1 MAEAVVS
8 FVAVRLGYF
17 IQEAKFLY
25 GVGDT
30 VDRAQTELQF
40 MRSFLKDADKRQE
53 HDETLR
59 IWIAKIVDAA
69 YDLEDVVEAYTLKAV
84 LKRRGGIKI
93 TLKRFSCI
101 LKEGVDLHKI
111 GTEIE
116 NITTRISN
124 LRSSLET
131 FNLRE
136 IREDGGAA
144 SLQLYERQQL
154 LRRSYSHVI
163 EPDIVGLEDSAKEV
177 IMQLMK
183 EDKCLVV
190 SIWGMGGLGK
200 TTLAKHVYHHSEVR
214 HHFVGFAW
222 VCISQRC
229 QVRNVWEAILFKLMS
244 PTTEEREAIAKWRDD
259 EIAQKIC
266 LTLQDSRCLVVLD
279 DIWSIEAWESLK
291 AAFPRGGTKSR
302 ILLTTRKKAVALC
315 ADRNGF
321 LYQPGPL
328 NENESWELL
337 SKIAIAGK
345 DDTNSRSY
353 AKKKELGKKMLH
365 HCGGL
370 PLAITVLAGLL
381 VRKDTEN
388 EWDMML
394 KNAEEYIRRGEGH
407 EEEYAGSLWILK
419 LSYDDLPYYLKLC
432 FLYLAHFPEDSSIPV
447 KRLTQLWMA
456 EGLVPFTQLR
466 PAGSLETM
474 EDVSYS
480 CLNELVERCMV
491 QVGDQG
497 SIRKIKTCHLH
508 DLLRDL
514 CLLKAGEENFLQI
527 VNFSHRNE
535 AMYLFSSSMVTK
547 VASMGKVRRLAV
559 YLEGSADKLV
569 PSRDESNVHIRSL
582 SYFTPVDWTP
592 RNIKLLRPIFKD
604 FKLLRVLKLE
614 NMKRVVELSR
624 DIGSLIHLRF
634 LSLFNSDITRLPSS
648 IGNLLCLQTLD
659 LRLYGS
665 TVIPNVIWKM
675 DQLRHLYLPL
685 NYSISDNDELRL
697 APLRNLQTLQYVSTR
712 YSDLNELADLI
723 SLRKLFI
730 DVYECDLRNL
740 EKIFKST
747 SLKFNRL
754 QSLSVR
760 NLRVQ
765 DSRVISMIVSS
776 CRQICKLCL
785 QGLTTEL
792 PNDLQYYPNL
802 IKLSLIETDL
812 KEDQITILERLQNL
826 RVLHLSWSAFEKN
839 TKTLKFSAGGFP
851 RLEFLSLSCMD
862 EIEEW
867 TVDEGA
873 MPCLRQLYIEHCG
886 GMKTVPD
893 WLRYIT
899 TLRELAIT
907 GMSKAFYSRLEKG
920 GADFYKIQHVP
931 SLDFGPAIEEFLS
944 SRTWNV
950 S

>member
-25 GVGDT
+25 GVGDI

-40 MRSFLKDADKRQE
+40 MRSFLKNADKRQE

-84 LKRRGGIKI
+84 LKRRGGITI

-136 IREDGGAA
+136 IREDGGAG

-190 SIWGMGGLGK
+190 SIWGMDGLGK

-214 HHFVGFAW
+214 HHFLGFAW

-279 DIWSIEAWESLK
+279 DIWSIEEWESLK

-321 LYQPGPL
+321 LYQPRPL

-337 SKIAIAGK
+337 SMIAIAGK

-370 PLAITVLAGLL
+370 PLAITVFAGLL
-381 VRKDTEN
+381 VRKDAEN

-394 KNAEEYIRRGEGH
+394 KNAEEYIRRGEAH
-407 EEEYAGSLWILK
+407 EEEYAGSMWILK

-474 EDVSYS
+474 E
-480 CLNELVERCMV
+480 
-491 QVGDQG
+491 
-497 SIRKIKTCHLH
+497 
-508 DLLRDL
+508 
-514 CLLKAGEENFLQI
+514 
-527 VNFSHRNE
+527 
-535 AMYLFSSSMVTK
+535 MYHTA
-547 VASMGKVRRLAV
+547 ASMNWWKGVWFKLEIKVR
-559 YLEGSADKLV
+559 
-569 PSRDESNVHIRSL
+569 
-582 SYFTPVDWTP
+582 
-592 RNIKLLRPIFKD
+592 
-604 FKLLRVLKLE
+604 
-614 NMKRVVELSR
+614 
-624 DIGSLIHLRF
+624 
-634 LSLFNSDITRLPSS
+634 
-648 IGNLLCLQTLD
+648 
-659 LRLYGS
+659 
-665 TVIPNVIWKM
+665 
-675 DQLRHLYLPL
+675 
-685 NYSISDNDELRL
+685 
-697 APLRNLQTLQYVSTR
+697 
-712 YSDLNELADLI
+712 
-723 SLRKLFI
+723 
-730 DVYECDLRNL
+730 
-740 EKIFKST
+740 
-747 SLKFNRL
+747 
-754 QSLSVR
+754 
-760 NLRVQ
+760 
-765 DSRVISMIVSS
+765 
-776 CRQICKLCL
+776 
-785 QGLTTEL
+785 
-792 PNDLQYYPNL
+792 
-802 IKLSLIETDL
+802 
-812 KEDQITILERLQNL
+812 LER
-826 RVLHLSWSAFEKN
+826 SK
-839 TKTLKFSAGGFP
+839 
-851 RLEFLSLSCMD
+851 
-862 EIEEW
+862 
-867 TVDEGA
+867 
-873 MPCLRQLYIEHCG
+873 
-886 GMKTVPD
+886 
-893 WLRYIT
+893 
-899 TLRELAIT
+899 LATFMIFCET
-907 GMSKAFYSRLEKG
+907 CAC
-920 GADFYKIQHVP
+920 
-931 SLDFGPAIEEFLS
+931 
-944 SRTWNV
+944 
-950 S
+950 

>member
-8 FVAVRLGYF
+8 FVAARLGYF

-25 GVGDT
+25 GVGDI

-40 MRSFLKDADKRQE
+40 MRSFLKNADKRQE

-84 LKRRGGIKI
+84 LKRRGGITI

-190 SIWGMGGLGK
+190 SIWGMDGLGK

-244 PTTEEREAIAKWRDD
+244 PTTEQREAIVKWRDD

-321 LYQPGPL
+321 LYQPRPL

-337 SKIAIAGK
+337 SMIAIAGK

-480 CLNELVERCMV
+480 CLNELVERCIV
-491 QVGDQG
+491 QVGDRG

-508 DLLRDL
+508 DLMRDL

-527 VNFSHRNE
+527 VNFSHRNV
-535 AMYLFSSSMVTK
+535 AMYLFSSST
-547 VASMGKVRRLAV
+547 
-559 YLEGSADKLV
+559 
-569 PSRDESNVHIRSL
+569 
-582 SYFTPVDWTP
+582 
-592 RNIKLLRPIFKD
+592 
-604 FKLLRVLKLE
+604 
-614 NMKRVVELSR
+614 
-624 DIGSLIHLRF
+624 
-634 LSLFNSDITRLPSS
+634 
-648 IGNLLCLQTLD
+648 
-659 LRLYGS
+659 
-665 TVIPNVIWKM
+665 
-675 DQLRHLYLPL
+675 
-685 NYSISDNDELRL
+685 
-697 APLRNLQTLQYVSTR
+697 TLQYVSTR

-747 SLKFNRL
+747 SLKFNP
-754 QSLSVR
+754 SSV
-760 NLRVQ
+760 L
-765 DSRVISMIVSS
+765 IW
-776 CRQICKLCL
+776 
-785 QGLTTEL
+785 LTTEL

-812 KEDQITILERLQNL
+812 KEDQITILERLKNL

-839 TKTLKFSAGGFP
+839 SKTLKFSAGGFP

-867 TVDEGA
+867 MVDEGA

>member
-25 GVGDT
+25 GVGDI
-30 VDRAQTELQF
+30 VDFAQTELQF

-84 LKRRGGIKI
+84 LKRRGGITI

-136 IREDGGAA
+136 IREDGGAG
-144 SLQLYERQQL
+144 SLQLYERQHL

-190 SIWGMGGLGK
+190 SIWGKGGLGK

-222 VCISQRC
+222 VCVSQRC
-229 QVRNVWEAILFKLMS
+229 QVRSVWEAILFKLMS
-244 PTTEEREAIAKWRDD
+244 PTTEQREAIAKWRDD

-291 AAFPRGGTKSR
+291 AAFPHGGTKSR

-321 LYQPGPL
+321 LYQPRPL

-447 KRLTQLWMA
+447 KRLTQLGRRSCTFHTA
-456 EGLVPFTQLR
+456 KTCRFIGNN
-466 PAGSLETM
+466 G
-474 EDVSYS
+474 DVSYS
-480 CLNELVERCMV
+480 CFNELVERCMV

-535 AMYLFSSSMVTK
+535 AMYLFSSSTVTK
-547 VASMGKVRRLAV
+547 VASTDKVRRLAV

-634 LSLFNSDITRLPSS
+634 LSLFNSDIRRLPSS
-648 IGNLLCLQTLD
+648 IDVTICFN
-659 LRLYGS
+659 
-665 TVIPNVIWKM
+665 
-675 DQLRHLYLPL
+675 
-685 NYSISDNDELRL
+685 
-697 APLRNLQTLQYVSTR
+697 
-712 YSDLNELADLI
+712 
-723 SLRKLFI
+723 SLF
-730 DVYECDLRNL
+730 
-740 EKIFKST
+740 
-747 SLKFNRL
+747 
-754 QSLSVR
+754 
-760 NLRVQ
+760 
-765 DSRVISMIVSS
+765 
-776 CRQICKLCL
+776 
-785 QGLTTEL
+785 
-792 PNDLQYYPNL
+792 
-802 IKLSLIETDL
+802 
-812 KEDQITILERLQNL
+812 
-826 RVLHLSWSAFEKN
+826 
-839 TKTLKFSAGGFP
+839 
-851 RLEFLSLSCMD
+851 
-862 EIEEW
+862 
-867 TVDEGA
+867 
-873 MPCLRQLYIEHCG
+873 
-886 GMKTVPD
+886 
-893 WLRYIT
+893 
-899 TLRELAIT
+899 
-907 GMSKAFYSRLEKG
+907 
-920 GADFYKIQHVP
+920 
-931 SLDFGPAIEEFLS
+931 
-944 SRTWNV
+944 
-950 S
+950 

>member
-1 MAEAVVS
+1 M
-8 FVAVRLGYF
+8 
-17 IQEAKFLY
+17 
-25 GVGDT
+25 
-30 VDRAQTELQF
+30 
-40 MRSFLKDADKRQE
+40 
-53 HDETLR
+53 
-59 IWIAKIVDAA
+59 
-69 YDLEDVVEAYTLKAV
+69 
-84 LKRRGGIKI
+84 
-93 TLKRFSCI
+93 
-101 LKEGVDLHKI
+101 
-111 GTEIE
+111 
-116 NITTRISN
+116 
-124 LRSSLET
+124 
-131 FNLRE
+131 
-136 IREDGGAA
+136 DG
-144 SLQLYERQQL
+144 
-154 LRRSYSHVI
+154 RRSCTFHT
-163 EPDIVGLEDSAKEV
+163 AKTCRF
-177 IMQLMK
+177 I
-183 EDKCLVV
+183 
-190 SIWGMGGLGK
+190 G
-200 TTLAKHVYHHSEVR
+200 
-214 HHFVGFAW
+214 
-222 VCISQRC
+222 
-229 QVRNVWEAILFKLMS
+229 N
-244 PTTEEREAIAKWRDD
+244 
-259 EIAQKIC
+259 
-266 LTLQDSRCLVVLD
+266 
-279 DIWSIEAWESLK
+279 
-291 AAFPRGGTKSR
+291 
-302 ILLTTRKKAVALC
+302 
-315 ADRNGF
+315 NG
-321 LYQPGPL
+321 
-328 NENESWELL
+328 
-337 SKIAIAGK
+337 
-345 DDTNSRSY
+345 
-353 AKKKELGKKMLH
+353 
-365 HCGGL
+365 
-370 PLAITVLAGLL
+370 
-381 VRKDTEN
+381 
-388 EWDMML
+388 
-394 KNAEEYIRRGEGH
+394 
-407 EEEYAGSLWILK
+407 
-419 LSYDDLPYYLKLC
+419 
-432 FLYLAHFPEDSSIPV
+432 
-447 KRLTQLWMA
+447 
-456 EGLVPFTQLR
+456 
-466 PAGSLETM
+466 
-474 EDVSYS
+474 DVSYS
-480 CLNELVERCMV
+480 CFNELVERCMV

-527 VNFSHRNE
+527 VNFSRRNE
-535 AMYLFSSSMVTK
+535 AMYLLSSSTVTK
-547 VASMGKVRRLAV
+547 VASTGKVRRLAV
-559 YLEGSADKLV
+559 YLEGSAGKLV
-569 PSRDESNVHIRSL
+569 PSRDESNLYIRSL

-634 LSLFNSDITRLPSS
+634 LSLFNSDIRRLPSS

-685 NYSISDNDELRL
+685 NYSISDNDKLRL

-747 SLKFNRL
+747 SLKFNHL

-812 KEDQITILERLQNL
+812 KEDQITILERLKNL

-839 TKTLKFSAGGFP
+839 SKTLKFSAGGFP

-867 TVDEGA
+867 MVDEGA

-907 GMSKAFYSRLEKG
+907 GMSKAFCSRLEKG

-944 SRTWNV
+944 SRKIERGKALTKPLSAESLKLSEPALLAAQIWLKLLKA
-950 S
+950 